1 MINTTDIIS
10 YRDKWFDGEK
20 YIQMQKD
27 QIIDRI
33 SNFSGRSYLEIW
45 WKSMR
50 DPHAARVLPWFLVD
64 SKKRIFSDYHK

>member
-10 YRDKWFDGEK
+10 YKDTGFDGDK

-33 SNFSGRSYLEIW
+33 SNFSGRLYLEIG
-45 WKSMR
+45 
-50 DPHAARVLPWFLVD
+50 
-64 SKKRIFSDYHK
+64 